1 LSINVTTNNKTGKQH
16 KPENFRLTQK
26 EKERVIILVSMGQ
39 QLFFIMGQQL
49 FVFFKWDFYMAK
61 LRSTAMSSTDVH
73 TSSMYAVMWVCVL
86 M

>member
-26 EKERVIILVSMGQ
+26 EKERVIILVPMGQ

-49 FVFFKWDFYMAK
+49 FVCFFQMGFLYG
-61 LRSTAMSSTDVH
+61 
-73 TSSMYAVMWVCVL
+73 
-86 M
+86 